1 MHDLFG
7 EPIAEPKAQPL
18 ARPVVRPV
26 LVVHDHTL
34 TAPRPFKAFRVSPTE
49 IIIWHDLEARPP
61 EFAPKPASRPLD
73 AFGF

>member
-7 EPIAEPKAQPL
+7 EPIAEPKQQVQPKP
-18 ARPVVRPV
+18 RV
-26 LVVHDHTL
+26 LVINGPDL
-34 TAPRPFKAFRVSPTE
+34 PPPRPFKLFRISPTE
-49 IIIWHDLEARPP
+49 IIVWHDLDARPP